1 MPDLPELKT
10 GDKVITT
17 FTKYGEIRVSGT
29 YEIERET
36 KTLLIVNGSKFRK
49 RDHQEHISRDIWSG
63 RSEIIPAGSVQA
75 QELLK
80 AKALA
85 AAKENFRH
93 CVNRWSGS
101 LTDLENARVSK
112 NFLNTY
118 IGLLEKEATK

>member
-1 MPDLPELKT
+1 MSDLPELKT

-17 FTKYGEIRVSGT
+17 FTKYGEIRASGP

-80 AKALA
+80 AKALT

-101 LTDLENARVSK
+101 LTDLENARVAK
-112 NFLNTY
+112 NLLNTY
-118 IGLLEKEATK
+118 IGLLEKEPAK